1 MLSIIF
7 SKFNGF
13 FAIKK
18 NMSLFLRILTLLGSL
33 GMFLYGMSLMSG
45 GLQKMA
51 GDRLRTFMAKMTSNT
66 FKCILTGIV
75 VTALVQ
81 SSTATTLMLVS
92 FVNAGLLS
100 LATAVAV
107 IMGANIGTTVTA
119 WIFALSFGGSSF
131 SLGTIAVPLMF
142 FAFILVS
149 NKRKKYNNLGEFLM
163 GFALLFLGLTTL
175 RETSTVLLDNEPV
188 RQFLGTLTGWGGLS
202 ILLFMVAGA
211 CMTLMLQSSA
221 ATMAITMVLVANGYI
236 PFEMAAAM
244 VLGENIGTTITS
256 NIAASVANVSAKR
269 TARAH
274 LLFNVFGV
282 FWVCCL
288 FHPFLGL
295 LGNIVELFGFPNPAA
310 TDFAAADEA
319 TRSALVA
326 SLPYSVATLHTLFN
340 IINTCVLVWFIP
352 VIVKI
357 VTWMV
362 PSPKDGE
369 EPMRLKY
376 ISAGTMGT
384 ADMAL
389 ASVKMELVRFGDLCR
404 KDMTY
409 IREAIAAGSQED
421 FEKANESLIKY
432 EEITDH
438 MEHEIA
444 AYLNEATRN
453 EMSHDGAIRIRSF
466 YRIIGEME
474 SLGDSGESIGKILSR
489 AWAHG
494 QKFTE
499 DMVRKLDKLCSLVD
513 DAYAAMHTNLATPL
527 VQLEGIT
534 NAEEAEENVNAYRDM
549 LREEHLS
556 NVEKANYPYE
566 TGAFYMDVVNSLE
579 KMGDFIINISQAQI
593 SAKPEK

>member
-1 MLSIIF
+1 
-7 SKFNGF
+7 
-13 FAIKK
+13 
-18 NMSLFLRILTLLGSL
+18 MSLFLRILTLLGSL

-51 GDRLRTFMAKMTSNT
+51 GDRLRTFMGKMTSNT
-66 FKCILTGIV
+66 FKCILTGITI
-75 VTALVQ
+75 TALVQ

-131 SLGTIAVPLMF
+131 SLGAIAVPLMF
-142 FAFILVS
+142 FAFLLVS
-149 NKRKKYNNLGEFLM
+149 TKKKKYNNMGEFLM
-163 GFALLFLGLTTL
+163 GFALLFLGLSTL

-188 RQFLGTLTGWGGLS
+188 RNFLGTLTGWGALS

-236 PFEMAAAM
+236 PFQMAAAM

-274 LLFNVFGV
+274 LLFNLFGV

-288 FHPFLGL
+288 FNPFLRL
-295 LGNIVELFGFPNPAA
+295 LGSIVELFGFPNPVA
-310 TDFAAADEA
+310 TDFATADVA
-319 TRSALVA
+319 TREALVA

-340 IINTCVLVWFIP
+340 VINTCILVWFIP

-357 VTWMV
+357 VKWMV
-362 PSPKDGE
+362 PDKGDGE
-369 EPMRLKY
+369 VFRLKY

-389 ASVKMELVRFGDLCR
+389 SSVKMELVRYGDLCR
-404 KDMTY
+404 RDLNY
-409 IREAIAAGSQED
+409 IREAIGAGTQEE
-421 FEKANESLIKY
+421 FEKANEKLIKY

-444 AYLNEATRN
+444 SYLNEATRN
-453 EMSHDGAIRIRSF
+453 EMSHDGTVRIRSF

-474 SLGDSGESIGKILSR
+474 SLGDSGESIGKILAR
-489 AWAHG
+489 AWAHS
-494 QKFTE
+494 QKLTD
-499 DMVRKLDKLCSLVD
+499 DMVRKLGHMCDTVD
-513 DAYAAMHTNLATPL
+513 VAYQAMHDNLETPL
-527 VQLEGIT
+527 VKLEGIT
-534 NAEEAEENVNAYRDM
+534 NAEEAEERVNACRDT
-549 LREEHLS
+549 LREEHLA
-556 NVEKANYPYE
+556 NIEKSNYPYE
-566 TGAFYMDVVNSLE
+566 TGAFYMDVVNALE

>member
-1 MLSIIF
+1 
-7 SKFNGF
+7 
-13 FAIKK
+13 
-18 NMSLFLRILTLLGSL
+18 MSLFLRILTLLGSL

-66 FKCILTGIV
+66 FKCILTGITI
-75 VTALVQ
+75 TALVQ

-107 IMGANIGTTVTA
+107 IMGANIGTTITA

-131 SLGTIAVPLMF
+131 SLGAIAVPLMF
-142 FAFILVS
+142 FAFILLS
-149 NKRKKYNNLGEFLM
+149 TKKKKYNNMGEFLM
-163 GFALLFLGLTTL
+163 GFALLFLGLSTL

-188 RQFLGTLTGWGGLS
+188 RNFLGTLTGWGAMS

-236 PFEMAAAM
+236 PFQMAAAM

-274 LLFNVFGV
+274 LLFNLFGV

-288 FHPFLGL
+288 FNPFLRL
-295 LGNIVELFGFPNPAA
+295 LGSIVELFGFPNPVA
-310 TDFAAADEA
+310 TDFAAADTA
-319 TRSALVA
+319 TREALVA

-340 IINTCVLVWFIP
+340 FINTCILVWFIP

-357 VTWMV
+357 VKWMV
-362 PSPKDGE
+362 PDRGDGE
-369 EPMRLKY
+369 VFRLKY

-389 ASVKMELVRFGDLCR
+389 SSVKMELVRFGDLCR
-404 KDMTY
+404 KDLRY
-409 IREAIAAGSQED
+409 IREAIGAGTQEE
-421 FEKANESLIKY
+421 FEKANEKLIKY

-444 AYLNEATRN
+444 SYLNEATRN
-453 EMSHDGAIRIRSF
+453 EMSHDGTVRIRSF

-474 SLGDSGESIGKILSR
+474 SLGDSGESIGKILAR
-489 AWAHG
+489 AWAHS
-494 QKFTE
+494 QKLTD
-499 DMVRKLDKLCSLVD
+499 DMVRKLGHMCDTVD
-513 DAYAAMHTNLATPL
+513 AAYQAMHDNLETPL
-527 VQLEGIT
+527 VKLEGIT
-534 NAEEAEENVNAYRDM
+534 NAEEAEERVNACRDT
-549 LREEHLS
+549 LREEHLA
-556 NVEKANYPYE
+556 NIEKANYPYE
-566 TGAFYMDVVNSLE
+566 TGAFYMDVVNALE

>member
-1 MLSIIF
+1 
-7 SKFNGF
+7 
-13 FAIKK
+13 
-18 NMSLFLRILTLLGSL
+18 MSLFLRILTLLGSL

-66 FKCILTGIV
+66 FKCILTGITI
-75 VTALVQ
+75 TALVQ

-107 IMGANIGTTVTA
+107 IMGANIGTTITA

-131 SLGTIAVPLMF
+131 SLGAIAVPLMF
-142 FAFILVS
+142 FAFILLS
-149 NKRKKYNNLGEFLM
+149 TKKKKYNNMGEFLM
-163 GFALLFLGLTTL
+163 GFALLFLGLSTL

-188 RQFLGTLTGWGGLS
+188 RNFLGTLTGWGAMS

-236 PFEMAAAM
+236 PFQMAAAM

-274 LLFNVFGV
+274 LLFNLFGV

-288 FHPFLGL
+288 FNPFLRL
-295 LGNIVELFGFPNPAA
+295 LGSIVELFGFPNPVA
-310 TDFAAADEA
+310 TDFAAADTA
-319 TRSALVA
+319 TREALVA

-340 IINTCVLVWFIP
+340 IINTCILVWFIP

-357 VTWMV
+357 VKWLV
-362 PSPKDGE
+362 PDRGDGE
-369 EPMRLKY
+369 VFRLKY

-389 ASVKMELVRFGDLCR
+389 SSVKMELVRFGDLCR
-404 KDMTY
+404 KDLRY
-409 IREAIAAGSQED
+409 IREAIGAGTQEE
-421 FEKANESLIKY
+421 FEKANEKLIKY

-444 AYLNEATRN
+444 SYLNEATRN
-453 EMSHDGAIRIRSF
+453 EMSHDGTVRIRSF

-474 SLGDSGESIGKILSR
+474 SLGDSGESIGKILAR
-489 AWAHG
+489 AWAHS
-494 QKFTE
+494 QKLTD
-499 DMVRKLDKLCSLVD
+499 DMVRKLGHMCDTVD
-513 DAYAAMHTNLATPL
+513 AAYQAMHDNLETPL
-527 VQLEGIT
+527 VKLEGIT
-534 NAEEAEENVNAYRDM
+534 NAEEAEERVNACRDT
-549 LREEHLS
+549 LREEHLA
-556 NVEKANYPYE
+556 NIEKANYPYE
-566 TGAFYMDVVNSLE
+566 TGAFYMDVVNALE

>member
-1 MLSIIF
+1 
-7 SKFNGF
+7 
-13 FAIKK
+13 
-18 NMSLFLRILTLLGSL
+18 MSLFLRILTLLGSL

-51 GDRLRTFMAKMTSNT
+51 GDRLRTFMGKMTSNT
-66 FKCILTGIV
+66 FKCILTGITI
-75 VTALVQ
+75 TALVQ

-131 SLGTIAVPLMF
+131 SLGAIAVPLMF
-142 FAFILVS
+142 FAFLLVS
-149 NKRKKYNNLGEFLM
+149 TKKKRYNNMGEFLM
-163 GFALLFLGLTTL
+163 GFALLFLGLSTL

-188 RQFLGTLTGWGGLS
+188 RNFLGTLTGWGALS

-236 PFEMAAAM
+236 PFQMAAAM

-274 LLFNVFGV
+274 LLFNLFGV

-288 FHPFLGL
+288 FNPFLRL
-295 LGNIVELFGFPNPAA
+295 LGSIVELFGFPNPVA
-310 TDFAAADEA
+310 TDFATADVA
-319 TRSALVA
+319 TREALVA

-340 IINTCVLVWFIP
+340 VINTCILVWFIP

-357 VTWMV
+357 VKWMV
-362 PSPKDGE
+362 PDKGDGE
-369 EPMRLKY
+369 VFRLKY

-389 ASVKMELVRFGDLCR
+389 SSVKMELVRYGDLCR
-404 KDMTY
+404 RDLNY
-409 IREAIAAGSQED
+409 IREAIGAGTQEE
-421 FEKANESLIKY
+421 FEKANEKLIKY

-444 AYLNEATRN
+444 SYLNEATRN
-453 EMSHDGAIRIRSF
+453 EMSHDGTVRIRSF

-474 SLGDSGESIGKILSR
+474 SLGDSGESIGKILAR
-489 AWAHG
+489 AWAHS
-494 QKFTE
+494 QKLTD
-499 DMVRKLDKLCSLVD
+499 DMVRKLGHMCDTVD
-513 DAYAAMHTNLATPL
+513 AAYQAMHDNLETPL
-527 VQLEGIT
+527 VKLEGIT
-534 NAEEAEENVNAYRDM
+534 NAEEAEERVNACRDT
-549 LREEHLS
+549 LREEHLA
-556 NVEKANYPYE
+556 NIEKANYPYE
-566 TGAFYMDVVNSLE
+566 TGAFYMDVVNALE

>member
-1 MLSIIF
+1 
-7 SKFNGF
+7 
-13 FAIKK
+13 
-18 NMSLFLRILTLLGSL
+18 MSLFLRILTLLGSL

-66 FKCILTGIV
+66 FKCILTGITI
-75 VTALVQ
+75 TALVQ

-131 SLGTIAVPLMF
+131 SLGAIAVPLMF
-142 FAFILVS
+142 FAFILLS
-149 NKRKKYNNLGEFLM
+149 TKKKKYNNMGEFLM
-163 GFALLFLGLTTL
+163 GFALLFLGLSTL

-188 RQFLGTLTGWGGLS
+188 RNFLGTLTGWGAMS

-236 PFEMAAAM
+236 PFQMAAAM

-274 LLFNVFGV
+274 LLFNLFGV

-288 FHPFLGL
+288 FNPFLRL
-295 LGNIVELFGFPNPAA
+295 LGSIVELFGFPNPVA
-310 TDFAAADEA
+310 TDFAAADTA
-319 TRSALVA
+319 TREALVA

-340 IINTCVLVWFIP
+340 FINTCILVWFIP

-357 VTWMV
+357 VKWLV
-362 PSPKDGE
+362 PDRGDGE
-369 EPMRLKY
+369 VFRLKY

-389 ASVKMELVRFGDLCR
+389 SSVKMELVRFGDLCR
-404 KDMTY
+404 KDLRY
-409 IREAIAAGSQED
+409 IREAIGAGTQEE
-421 FEKANESLIKY
+421 FEKANEKLIKY

-444 AYLNEATRN
+444 SYLNEATRN
-453 EMSHDGAIRIRSF
+453 EMSHDGTVRIRSF

-474 SLGDSGESIGKILSR
+474 SLGDSGESIGKILAR
-489 AWAHG
+489 AWAHS
-494 QKFTE
+494 QKLTD
-499 DMVRKLDKLCSLVD
+499 DMVRKLGHMCDTVD
-513 DAYAAMHTNLATPL
+513 AAYQAMHDNLETPL
-527 VQLEGIT
+527 VKLEGIT
-534 NAEEAEENVNAYRDM
+534 NAEEAEERVNACRDT
-549 LREEHLS
+549 LREEHLA
-556 NVEKANYPYE
+556 NIEKSNYPYE
-566 TGAFYMDVVNSLE
+566 TGAFYMDVVNALE